1 MRPALCGLHR
11 CVVVWSSCEL
21 PEACGSCAA
30 CWGVV
35 ACGGGFGCESV
46 EWVAKSVVGVTLCG
60 FDVGGWGCVGL
71 CFVAAALVVGLWW
84 LPCLVVVPFW
94 GVVVGCGVLF
104 VNSIVCL
111 FFMPVFCF

>member
-1 MRPALCGLHR
+1 M
-11 CVVVWSSCEL
+11 
-21 PEACGSCAA
+21 
-30 CWGVV
+30 
-35 ACGGGFGCESV
+35 
-46 EWVAKSVVGVTLCG
+46 VGVTLCG

-84 LPCLVVVPFW
+84 LPCLVVVPFV